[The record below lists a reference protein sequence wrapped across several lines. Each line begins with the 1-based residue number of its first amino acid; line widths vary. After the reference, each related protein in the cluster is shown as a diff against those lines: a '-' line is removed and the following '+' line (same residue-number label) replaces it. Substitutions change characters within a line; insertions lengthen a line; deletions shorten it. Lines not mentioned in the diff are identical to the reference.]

1 MYTDTEII
9 KVNLMGRFQISC
21 GDKILDED
29 KICSAK
35 GIRLLTLLLLNRKK
49 LVTLQEMEEFLS
61 ASNTRSESGNS
72 SGYIKNLVYRM
83 QNVLKQMGDS
93 SYIISKYKSYA
104 WNPEI
109 PVVMDVDVFED
120 FYEKAGK
127 QENQEEKKHCYE
139 EALQVYRPMTEVL
152 MGEYWMVSI
161 DAYYA
166 ALRLEMVKN
175 LAVIYEQEE
184 NWEDLIRL
192 CRDTIKS
199 EPLDDE
205 LRAWLLT
212 GLIRQKKVQ
221 EALKEYENAEKVWN
235 EQLGGYK
242 PECAEKLYQEIMAI
256 NQGKDEEIQKIAEIV
271 RENMEE
277 KGAYSCEQ
285 GVFYQFCSIEAR
297 KILRKETESSLVLF
311 TLCVKGLEEQSRRKN
326 FVLKYARNNFRTCL
340 SQQLR
345 LGDVISSLGS
355 RQFAALLSD
364 CPYEDCEKV
373 VSRVLRTF
381 KKAYPNTSVEIC
393 YETARLGDSEKDL
406 LGFVQ

>member
-83 QNVLKQMGDS
+83 RNVLKQMGDS

-199 EPLDDE
+199 EPLDEE

-256 NQGKDEEIQKIAEIV
+256 NQGKDEEIQKIAEISGKTWKKKV
-271 RENMEE
+271 LIPANRVFFISSAALRPE
-277 KGAYSCEQ
+277 KSCEKRPK
-285 GVFYQFCSIEAR
+285 A
-297 KILRKETESSLVLF
+297 VLSC
-311 TLCVKGLEEQSRRKN
+311 LL
-326 FVLKYARNNFRTCL
+326 YA
-340 SQQLR
+340 
-345 LGDVISSLGS
+345 
-355 RQFAALLSD
+355 
-364 CPYEDCEKV
+364 
-373 VSRVLRTF
+373 
-381 KKAYPNTSVEIC
+381 
-393 YETARLGDSEKDL
+393 
-406 LGFVQ
+406 

>member
-1 MYTDTEII
+1 
-9 KVNLMGRFQISC
+9 MGRFQISC

-83 QNVLKQMGDS
+83 RNILKQMGDS

-127 QENQEEKKHCYE
+127 QEKPEEKKHCYE
-139 EALQVYRPMTEVL
+139 EALQIYRPMTEVL

-166 ALRLEMVKN
+166 ALRLEMVKK

-184 NWEDLIRL
+184 NWESLIRL

-199 EPLDDE
+199 EPLDEE
-205 LRAWLLT
+205 LRAWLLK

-235 EQLGGYK
+235 E
-242 PECAEKLYQEIMAI
+242 
-256 NQGKDEEIQKIAEIV
+256 
-271 RENMEE
+271 
-277 KGAYSCEQ
+277 
-285 GVFYQFCSIEAR
+285 
-297 KILRKETESSLVLF
+297 
-311 TLCVKGLEEQSRRKN
+311 
-326 FVLKYARNNFRTCL
+326 
-340 SQQLR
+340 
-345 LGDVISSLGS
+345 
-355 RQFAALLSD
+355 
-364 CPYEDCEKV
+364 
-373 VSRVLRTF
+373 
-381 KKAYPNTSVEIC
+381 
-393 YETARLGDSEKDL
+393 
-406 LGFVQ
+406 